1 VSRFTIKIGGLVTLA
16 LLAVPVA
23 LAGGS
28 LAGDVYG
35 GTGGNVQS
43 GVLGTQASSG
53 SLPFTGLSP
62 TFLVV
67 LGLVLLGTG
76 LMLRRR
82 ASD

>member
-53 SLPFTGLSP
+53 SLPFTGLSL

>member
-1 VSRFTIKIGGLVTLA
+1 VSRFTIKISGLVALA

-35 GTGGNVQS
+35 GTGGNVQA
-43 GVLGTQASSG
+43 GVLGSQATSG
-53 SLPFTGLSP
+53 SLPFTGLSLA
-62 TFLVV
+62 FFVV
-67 LGLVLLGTG
+67 LGAVLIGTG
-76 LMLRRR
+76 FVLRRR

>member
-1 VSRFTIKIGGLVTLA
+1 VSRFTIKISGLVALA

-43 GVLGTQASSG
+43 GVLGSQAASG
-53 SLPFTGLSP
+53 SLPFTGLSLA
-62 TFLVV
+62 FFVV
-67 LGLVLLGTG
+67 LGLVLIGAG
-76 LMLRRR
+76 LVLRRR
-82 ASD
+82 VTN

>member
-1 VSRFTIKIGGLVTLA
+1 MSRFTIKIGGLVALA

-28 LAGDVYG
+28 LAGEVYG

-53 SLPFTGLSP
+53 SLPFTGFSL

>member
-1 VSRFTIKIGGLVTLA
+1 VNRFTIKIGGLVAFA

-43 GVLGTQASSG
+43 GVLGEQATGG
-53 SLPFTGLSP
+53 SLPFTGLSL

-76 LMLRRR
+76 LVLRSR
-82 ASD
+82 ATH